1 MNNFLVAQFD
11 SGFRDLSDKCML
23 PPGTTETAI
32 LDQYVQG
39 FPKLHGISMQI
50 HSGESH
56 KRTRVNKFHSTVRPP
71 LPCFLIPA
79 GAR

>member
-11 SGFRDLSDKCML
+11 SGFQDLSKKCML

-39 FPKLHGISMQI
+39 FPTA
-50 HSGESH
+50 
-56 KRTRVNKFHSTVRPP
+56 RCA
-71 LPCFLIPA
+71 LPCLLS
-79 GAR
+79 